1 MKILVA
7 LDLSAQVDFIVERA
21 LDLIKY
27 FDAEGIIYTVAEEI
41 LDFGEG
47 IAQGLGEKV
56 REESQK
62 NLYSAMK
69 KAHAKGV
76 NARDVLESGTSPAD
90 SILNYAEK
98 TGADM
103 IIMGSRAKSGL
114 DRFLIGSVA
123 SKVVSHAKC
132 SVLVLR

>member
-7 LDLSAQVDFIVERA
+7 LDLSSQVDFVVERA

-27 FDAEGIIYTVAEEI
+27 FEAEGIFYTVAEEF
-41 LDFGEG
+41 LDFGIG
-47 IAQGLGEKV
+47 ITPGLGQKV
-56 REESQK
+56 RDEAQK
-62 NLYSAMK
+62 NLYAAMK

-76 NARDVLESGTSPAD
+76 NASNVLESGTSPAD

-98 TGADM
+98 EGVDL

>member
-7 LDLSAQVDFIVERA
+7 LDISPQSAAIVEHA
-21 LDLIKY
+21 LGLLAY
-27 FDAEGIIYTVAEEI
+27 YQAEGIFYTVVEDI

-47 IAQGLGEKV
+47 MAVELGDTIRKQSRNALNTAVKQAQ
-56 REESQK
+56 S
-62 NLYSAMK
+62 
-69 KAHAKGV
+69 KGIQ
-76 NARDVLESGTSPAD
+76 AQALLESGPSPAD
-90 SILNYAEK
+90 SILDCAEK
-98 TGADM
+98 EGIDM
-103 IIMGSRAKSGL
+103 IIMGSRAKTGL

>member
-7 LDLSAQVDFIVERA
+7 LDISSQSDFVVERA

-27 FDAEGIIYTVAEEI
+27 FKAEGVFYTVAEEI

-47 IAQGLGEKV
+47 IALGLGEKV
-56 REESQK
+56 RDQSQK
-62 NLYSAMK
+62 NLYVALEKAQAMGV
-69 KAHAKGV
+69 HASE
-76 NARDVLESGTSPAD
+76 VLESGTSPAD
-90 SILNYAEK
+90 NILNYAEK
-98 TGADM
+98 EDVDL

-123 SKVVSHAKC
+123 SKVVSHATC